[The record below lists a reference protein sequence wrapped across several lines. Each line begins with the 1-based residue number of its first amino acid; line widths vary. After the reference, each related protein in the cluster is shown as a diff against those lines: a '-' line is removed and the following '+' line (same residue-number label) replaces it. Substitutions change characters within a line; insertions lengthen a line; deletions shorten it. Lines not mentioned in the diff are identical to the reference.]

1 MRGEDSDAAVAR
13 ILSSKCYYAILGLT
27 KTCSQARIRQAYR
40 HLALTY
46 HPDKNKCE
54 GAVEAFQAIST
65 AYEVLSDKGRR
76 VQYDRRVEEEERMAQ
91 YDYSYEYYYRE
102 HECEE
107 EQEDESVAG
116 HYGRRQFYYRRRYG
130 R

>member
-1 MRGEDSDAAVAR
+1 MRGEDSDAAVAG

-76 VQYDRRVEEEERMAQ
+76 VQYDRRVEEERMAQ